1 MRGQS
6 RAEQYCL
13 WKGEELLSKILI
25 VAVSLKYLL
34 QVETRA
40 VSVQSVL
47 INSGQL
53 PRWPESTSSGSLHV
67 LSPGEHEKLRK
78 NPTTSFR
85 VYCQIPAR
93 SRRGSAR
100 SAAGD
105 AAALPAGGAMLR
117 GGCRGKPE
125 TPPLHPSRGRS
136 PREPE
141 SPEPPGAAALPSSL
155 LSLLGWE
162 PGAGDGLSCSRG
174 ERRFPNPLPEPQG
187 AGRGRE
193 LLPVSSPPTKPGIL
207 LANPGGCHGHGG
219 EVGLL
224 LGGV

>member
-125 TPPLHPSRGRS
+125 TPPPTPLPG
-136 PREPE
+136 PV
-141 SPEPPGAAALPSSL
+141 PPGTRV
-155 LSLLGWE
+155 
-162 PGAGDGLSCSRG
+162 PGAPRSGCSPQLLAQPPGLG
-174 ERRFPNPLPEPQG
+174 ARRW
-187 AGRGRE
+187 GRAE
-193 LLPVSSPPTKPGIL
+193 LLTGRTSVSKP
-207 LANPGGCHGHGG
+207 AA
-219 EVGLL
+219 
-224 LGGV
+224 

>member
-1 MRGQS
+1 MRGQI
-6 RAEQYCL
+6 RAEQYLL
-13 WKGEELLSKILI
+13 WKGEELLSKILV
-25 VAVSLKYLL
+25 VAGSLKYLL
-34 QVETRA
+34 QVENGD
-40 VSVQSVL
+40 VSVKSMM

-53 PRWPESTSSGSLHV
+53 PRWPESTSSGSLDV
-67 LSPGEHEKLRK
+67 LSPGEHEKLKK
-78 NPTTSFR
+78 NPTTSCR
-85 VYCQIPAR
+85 VYCQMTAR
-93 SRRGSAR
+93 SRPGSAR

-117 GGCRGKPE
+117 AAAGGSQR
-125 TPPLHPSRGRS
+125 PPLHPSRGRS

-141 SPEPPGAAALPSSL
+141 SPEPPGPAALPSSL

-174 ERRFPNPLPEPQG
+174 ERRFPNPLPEPRG
-187 AGRGRE
+187 AGRGRDV
-193 LLPVSSPPTKPGIL
+193 LPVSSPPTKPGIL
-207 LANPGGCHGHGG
+207 LANAGGCHGHGG